1 MVQEL
6 MNNNNINNV
15 FNYFFYMSYYNHWN
29 VRNEFLAIRQYFFI
43 FARIHVL
50 TIKYSS
56 RSHAT

>member
-29 VRNEFLAIRQYFFI
+29 MRNEFLAIRQYFLYL
-43 FARIHVL
+43 HV
-50 TIKYSS
+50 SVF
-56 RSHAT
+56 